1 MIKRTNDSIL
11 DRILIDFQ
19 QQLTEL
25 KKAVNQSMQRDGSFF
40 EGKSGDIRFV
50 KGSDKKGYLEVK
62 TEDGVYT
69 TVTDIFQIM
78 GKERPYP
85 YFSELRV
92 DNLTAKTFTYKQL
105 LGTNGDYVISDTA
118 EVESV
123 TDTTITFKDLSG
135 LNVCPFT
142 TGDLI
147 QALRVNA
154 SSGVELRNIK
164 ATVSSVSGRTVTV
177 TYTSTSIA
185 QVGDTFVRVG
195 NTTTD
200 SRKNIIFMS
209 TTNTNAPFIDLYSGI
224 NSFTTYGTILG
235 TTPNTRI
242 GKLAGITDSDFGAL
256 TGFGLYTT
264 NGYFKGNVTASSF
277 IGGSV
282 KSSSTMTYDRGI
294 AGTEGGYWLGK
305 YGTNDYRFFIGS
317 SATKYFKYDNTDL
330 SLVGGTITGG
340 IIQTATSGQRVVI
353 SGLDNT
359 IYFYKTGDLLVG
371 SFYGGEIT
379 GYGDYIICNGN
390 LGIASSKKITL
401 GNGSYIDAATIPSGL
416 KIMPI
421 GAGSSIYWQI
431 TGGVAI
437 EAGGNIYFAVD
448 DVGNITKINNISYS
462 FPSSQ
467 GSANTY
473 LKNDGSG
480 NLSWASVSGG
490 GITSLNGLTG
500 ATQTFANDTNVTIVS
515 SGTTHTITWS
525 GTLADA
531 RIASASTWNAKENAL
546 TFQYSLS
553 RVGNTINLL
562 NDSASPGNSKYYGTN
577 ASGTRGFY
585 DLPSGG
591 ITSLNGL
598 TGATQTFSNDTNVTI
613 SSSGTAHTLGW
624 SGQLSIARGGT
635 NASSFSTSNGLVY
648 YDGSKLTTT
657 TVTAGQLFSAGLFNP
672 VFGEMYV
679 ASASNITM
687 DGSTFVKW
695 TGTSIGDYQ
704 NINYS
709 TTNRNFTI
717 TSGNNGYYL
726 IAYSVSFKANTVGD
740 YYWAVN
746 ISGSGDAAS
755 RTITYVGTTNVYYTI
770 SGQAIVS
777 LSSGNT
783 IDIGCLGG
791 SDNTVTVQ
799 YANLSLRKISN

>member
-340 IIQTATSGQRVVI
+340 IIQTATSGQRVVLSHSNQLTFYSSTEQYTQFLGSGNYLQFIGTMQFLNGLFTDGTGASGI
-353 SGLDNT
+353 SIDTEKIIVTDIN
-359 IYFYKTGDLLVG
+359 G
-371 SFYGGEIT
+371 SQIT
-379 GYGDYIICNGN
+379 VLSTNGTSSFGYNKFIIDGSGN
-390 LGIASSKKITL
+390 L
-401 GNGSYIDAATIPSGL
+401 
-416 KIMPI
+416 
-421 GAGSSIYWQI
+421 
-431 TGGVAI
+431 
-437 EAGGNIYFAVD
+437 
-448 DVGNITKINNISYS
+448 TKINNISYS

-791 SDNTVTVQ
+791 SGNTVTVQ
-799 YANLSLRKISN
+799 YANLNVRKISN